1 MIKTRMN
8 VVKVKKKKPQVF
20 TYLVVGGL
28 TTVVSYVVFALC
40 NLFNQSTLVS
50 QICSFIVAVVFAY
63 ITDKTFVFENKNWAI
78 KNVLNEF
85 STFLFAR
92 IFSFFVETIFLL
104 VAVEIFN
111 VNSLLSK
118 FIVTIFV
125 MIFNYVVS
133 KKYIFKKK

>member
-8 VVKVKKKKPQVF
+8 VVKIKKKKPQVF

-28 TTVVSYVVFALC
+28 TTVVNYVVFALC

-63 ITDKTFVFENKNWAI
+63 ITDKTFVFENKNWSI
-78 KNVLNEF
+78 NNVLNEF
-85 STFLFAR
+85 LTFSIAR
-92 IFSFFVETIFLL
+92 VFSFMVETIFIL
-104 VAVEIFN
+104 VTVEMFN
-111 VNSLLSK
+111 INSLLSK
-118 FIVTIFV
+118 LIATIFV

-133 KKYIFKKK
+133 KKYIFKNK